1 MPLER
6 AVERAFTEEAKRRGA
21 WALKLAVA
29 GVAGFP
35 DRCVLAPGGRIAFVE
50 LKRPGERPRALQLW
64 IHGRLRNMSFRVE
77 LLDRAEAVTPFFDAW
92 LHG

>member
-21 WALKLAVA
+21 WALKLAVL

-35 DRCVLAPGGRIAFVE
+35 DRCVLAPGGRIAFLE
-50 LKRPGERPRALQLW
+50 LKRPGERPRALQEW
-64 IHGRLRNMSFRVE
+64 IHDRLRAFGFRVDVI
-77 LLDRAEAVTPFFDAW
+77 DRTAAVAPFFDGW
-92 LHG
+92 LA

>member
-21 WALKLAVA
+21 WALKLAVP
-29 GVAGFP
+29 GVSGFP
-35 DRCVLAPGGRIAFVE
+35 DRCVLVPGGRIAFVE
-50 LKRPGERPRALQLW
+50 LKRPGAPPRALQLW
-64 IHGRLRNMSFRVE
+64 IHGRLRTLGFRVE
-77 LLDRAEAVTPFFDAW
+77 VLDRSTAVTPFFDAW

>member
-6 AVERAFTEEAKRRGA
+6 SIERAFVEEAKRRSA
-21 WALKLAVA
+21 WALKLTVL

-50 LKRPGERPRALQLW
+50 LKRPGEQPRALQRW
-64 IHGRLRNMSFRVE
+64 IHGRLQRLGFTVE
-77 LLDRAEAVTPFFDAW
+77 VIDRSELVQPFFEAW
-92 LHG
+92 LG

>member
-6 AVERAFTEEAKRRGA
+6 AVETAFVEEAMRRGA
-21 WALKLAVA
+21 WPLKLTVL

-50 LKRPGERPRALQLW
+50 LKRPGERPRALQEW
-64 IHGRLRNMSFRVE
+64 IHARLRGLGFLVE
-77 LLDRAEAVTPFFDAW
+77 VIDRTTAVTPFFDGW
-92 LHG
+92 LA